1 MCHPTED
8 ESKYVQLFVVSFGRR
23 HLVVVIQVNCREA
36 NNTCSWTPA
45 DTGEQCI
52 VYEHKED
59 LYQLEAGVERS
70 HTLRSHHN
78 DSSCPDLR

>member
-1 MCHPTED
+1 M
-8 ESKYVQLFVVSFGRR
+8 
-23 HLVVVIQVNCREA
+23 VVIQVNCREA

-70 HTLRSHHN
+70 HTL
-78 DSSCPDLR
+78 